1 MTGLQGSM
9 GGGPH
14 SGPAPHVNP
23 AFFGSNSSGGG
34 QDHYGRGPS
43 SSGGYGGGYDS
54 RGPLVSNAGDTQMML
69 QITEAEFEELM
80 NKNRT
85 VSTNAISRAVS
96 DAATGIYTND
106 FKLI

>member
-1 MTGLQGSM
+1 M

-14 SGPAPHVNP
+14 SLPAPHVNP
-23 AFFGSNSSGGG
+23 AFFGSSTAGGP
-34 QDHYGRGPS
+34 QDHYGRAPS
-43 SSGGYGGGYDS
+43 SNSGYAGGGYET

-96 DAATGIYTND
+96 DAATGNHNV
-106 FKLI
+106 FLNSKKLRF